1 MRVNVLGTIR
11 HMIIIVIICKL
22 ILIVQPPCQVYY
34 NFLLFYIY
42 IYIHVYMANLISW
55 INWSHN
61 VCYSMYELG
70 TKLSMSLMLA
80 QYT

>member
-34 NFLLFYIY
+34 NFLLIY
-42 IYIHVYMANLISW
+42 IYGK
-55 INWSHN
+55 SHF
-61 VCYSMYELG
+61 LD
-70 TKLSMSLMLA
+70 KLEP
-80 QYT
+80 